1 MAEDDVSP
9 QSGLQAVS
17 EWEGGFSWISYPEEQ
32 EQRSSHA
39 LQTESGVWLIDPV
52 DVDGLDDRVAHLGDV
67 TGVLVLQDR
76 HTRDATEL
84 ARRHTVSVHI
94 PEWMTLVRTKLDASP
109 EFVADTL
116 PGTNYTIHQLINT
129 EEWEEAILVD
139 ESTNTM
145 IVPEAVGTLPL
156 FQANDN
162 QLGVH
167 PELEEPPRKLA
178 EWRPD
183 RLLVGHGE
191 SLFKDAASQLD
202 EVLDFEE

>member
-1 MAEDDVSP
+1 MAEDDVPP
-9 QSGLQAVS
+9 QSELQAVR
-17 EWEGGFSWISYPEEQ
+17 EWEGGFSWISDPEEQ
-32 EQRSSHA
+32 GQRSSHA
-39 LQTESGVWLIDPV
+39 LGTESGVWLADPV
-52 DVDGLDDRVAHLGDV
+52 DVDGLDDRLARLGDV
-67 TGVLVLQDR
+67 TGVVVLLDR

-84 ARRHTVSVHI
+84 ARRHDVSVHV

-116 PGTNYTIHQLINT
+116 PGTKYTIHQLINT
-129 EEWEEAILVD
+129 DEWEEAFLVD

-145 IVPEAVGTLPL
+145 VVPEAVGTVPS
-156 FQANDN
+156 FRANDN

-167 PELEEPPRKLA
+167 PALEEPPRKLA

-191 SLFKDAASQLD
+191 SLFEDAASQLD
-202 EVLDFEE
+202 EILDFEE